1 MGFLVNDGDKLT
13 KELRIKKQQEAQ
25 EEYGLTPEEIANL
38 KLPPKTEVEC
48 YSVTK
53 IIQSRSKLS
62 TVEKIN
68 LLIKLENALIDKL
81 KKLHGKK
88 RDIKKAE
95 K

>member
-1 MGFLVNDGDKLT
+1 
-13 KELRIKKQQEAQ
+13 
-25 EEYGLTPEEIANL
+25 
-38 KLPPKTEVEC
+38 LPPKTEVEC

-68 LLIKLENALIDKL
+68 LLIKLENALIDKY

-88 RDIKKAE
+88 RDIKKADKKASQE
-95 K
+95 VKPMQEVPKTSELDEDEG